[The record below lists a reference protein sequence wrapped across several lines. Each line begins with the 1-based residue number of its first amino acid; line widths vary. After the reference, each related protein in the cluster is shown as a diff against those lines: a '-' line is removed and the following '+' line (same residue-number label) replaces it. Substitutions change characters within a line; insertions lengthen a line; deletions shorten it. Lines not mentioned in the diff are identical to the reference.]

1 MILDKSLVDYS
12 TGEPFEIEPP
22 LECSITNPS
31 VMQIQS
37 GYQVLCRGML
47 NQKNLTTQ
55 NICHFFAENLDL
67 LSSMVIDDSDVRSQ
81 FSDCENGLED
91 GRLFLWNNKTW
102 AIFTGLKYSDSGY
115 RNTMIIGEISNG
127 RLINVKVLKSPHEL
141 SREKNWMPCVIG
153 ERLFFLYTVTPLEI
167 YEFSEGNLNPV
178 FKKDLGLIRKS
189 YLSGSS
195 QVIEWGDGY
204 LAITHTRHPI
214 GFLKKIWMKYFLR
227 DENYKVKKTY
237 FLHQLIKFNKN
248 FEVTRVSKD
257 FYFESLG
264 VEFCAG
270 IALAKNG
277 LLISYGVADTQAK
290 MLRVPSKKIEELLQL
305 A

>member
-1 MILDKSLVDYS
+1 M
-12 TGEPFEIEPP
+12 
-22 LECSITNPS
+22 
-31 VMQIQS
+31 
-37 GYQVLCRGML
+37 
-47 NQKNLTTQ
+47 
-55 NICHFFAENLDL
+55 H
-67 LSSMVIDDSDVRSQ
+67 
-81 FSDCENGLED
+81 
-91 GRLFLWNNKTW
+91 
-102 AIFTGLKYSDSGY
+102 
-115 RNTMIIGEISNG
+115 
-127 RLINVKVLKSPHEL
+127 
-141 SREKNWMPCVIG
+141 
-153 ERLFFLYTVTPLEI
+153 TVTPLEI

-257 FYFESLG
+257 FCFESLG

-277 LLISYGVADTQAK
+277 FLISYGVADTQAK
-290 MLRVPSKKIEELLQL
+290 MLRLPSKKTEELLQL